1 MTGMAQQPTSLGVAV
16 RGRIA
21 APPELLWAIIGDPTR
36 HPDLAGSGEPQET
49 WLLTDGPLQIGS
61 RFKSRQ
67 KLGPFRYHSVSQ
79 VTACQPPH
87 LLRWLVDERSEWEFR
102 LEPAEGVTLV
112 THTLRWSPGV
122 PPGLG
127 RRLGFVLAR
136 RVRRNGRAM
145 LQTLRNLAELAGTP
159 PPSGLEIYR
168 GVLPREP

>member
-1 MTGMAQQPTSLGVAV
+1 MAQQPASLGVAV

-21 APPELLWAIIGDPTR
+21 APPAKLWAIIAIPTH
-36 HPDLAGSGEPQET
+36 HPALAGSGEPQET
-49 WLLTDGPLQIGS
+49 WLLTDGPLQVGS

-79 VTACQPPH
+79 VAACQPLH

-102 LEPAEGVTLV
+102 LEAIEGGTLV
-112 THTLRWSPGV
+112 THALRWHPAV

-136 RVRRNGRAM
+136 RVQRNGRAM
-145 LQTLRNLAELAGTP
+145 LQTLRNLAQLAGAP